1 MAHAEHPNFV
11 QRHEPNHAPVLGGG
25 VVLKMNS
32 QKRYASDVF
41 SNARFKL
48 LCEQN
53 NVPCQTFVM
62 RNDMPCGSTVGPAIS
77 ASLGIPTVDIGE
89 PMLSMHSI
97 REMTAAKDHADMISL
112 LKEFYREKA

>member
-1 MAHAEHPNFV
+1 
-11 QRHEPNHAPVLGGG
+11 
-25 VVLKMNS
+25 MNS

-97 REMTAAKDHADMISL
+97 REMTSVADHEKMTSL
-112 LKEFYREKA
+112 LIAFWK